1 MDPTTSILTIYPAAW
16 AALFQGLA
24 EGLVFGMVVIASLAL
39 LMAVLAVS
47 LSGLGA
53 VVQGTVRLP
62 SLPGSQ
68 DEELAGIVNL
78 AVVRELREYRRVV
91 RVR

>member
-1 MDPTTSILTIYPAAW
+1 MDPTTSILSIYPAAW

-39 LMAVLAVS
+39 LTAVLAVS

-53 VVQGTVRLP
+53 VARGTVRLP
-62 SLPGSQ
+62 SLSASPS
-68 DEELAGIVNL
+68 DEDLAGIVNL
-78 AVVRELREYRRVV
+78 AVVRQRRRMV
-91 RVR
+91 RAQ